1 MNAKA
6 NRNELV
12 EVAQGK
18 RPADMFIKGGT
29 VINVYSGEF
38 LQQNIALYKDCI
50 AYVGQNEVKINENT
64 TVIDANGLYVSPG
77 FIETHAHPWV
87 IYNPIS
93 ITAKVLPLGTTTT
106 VNDNL
111 FFYLH
116 LGHSGFKRL
125 LGELKNLPG
134 NFFWLIRLV
143 SQAKYPGERDWFN
156 KEDIMDLLSSEE
168 VLGTAEVTR
177 WPLIYKGDPVL
188 LDIIDA
194 AKKMGK
200 IADGHNAGCSYEK
213 LNSIAASGISA
224 CHEAITAEEALDRL
238 RLGLWTVLRNSSLR
252 PDLSKIIK
260 LITDGQVS
268 TGRILMTT
276 DGPHPTFIEKEGFV
290 DGLVRQAVEYGVPV
304 IEAIQMVTINAATY
318 LKQDDYIGGLAPGKK
333 ADILL
338 LPDLVQFR
346 PDLVISNGRIV
357 AENGELTTQMPDF
370 DWNMH
375 FPENTFSFSRGI
387 LENPDLYLFPH
398 TSSNDFVPVIH
409 FVSNVITERKNMML
423 PAKDGYVDLSAQE
436 GLMYAALIDR
446 KGEWVTKGIL
456 ERFALNLDGMAST
469 FNTTTDLL
477 TIGRKPEAMAK
488 AASRV
493 HELGGGIVIVDDNE
507 IILEIPLQL
516 TGMMTSDPSFDS
528 AVEFNDKLLK
538 VLQARGFPFHDIL
551 YTLLFLTCDF
561 LPGLRLNPFGLY
573 DVKSDRIL
581 FPSTSMTNFLNKMNA

>member
-346 PDLVISNGRIV
+346 PDIVISNGRIV

-375 FPENTFSFSRGI
+375 FPENTFPFSRGI
-387 LENPDLYLFPH
+387 LENPDLYLYPH

-581 FPSTSMTNFLNKMNA
+581 FPSTSMTNFLNKMKA

>member
-50 AYVGQNEVKINENT
+50 AYIGQNEVKINENT

-143 SQAKYPGERDWFN
+143 SQASYPGERDWFN

-177 WPLIYKGDPVL
+177 WPLLYKGDPVL

-357 AENGELTTQMPDF
+357 AEKGELTTQMPDL
-370 DWNMH
+370 DWDKH
-375 FPENTFSFSRGI
+375 LPENTFPFSRGI
-387 LENPDLYLFPH
+387 LANPDLYLYPH
-398 TSSNDFVPVIH
+398 TSSNDPVPVIH
-409 FVSNVITERKNMML
+409 FVSNVITEQENLFL
-423 PAKDGYVDLSAQE
+423 PAKNGYVDLSAQE